1 MDKLISE
8 RRKDAT
14 AMRQDLLQLL
24 LDAGSSV
31 GQGLTDLELIAQ
43 VVEFMIAGSDTTG
56 WSTTMIIMLL
66 LQHPEKKATL
76 LEELDKALEGIEKD
90 ELPPHEILK
99 KLPYLNAVINE
110 TMRLW
115 PVSPCKLLKSYYLA
129 NIMSF

>member
-66 LQHPEKKATL
+66 LQHPEKKAAL
-76 LEELDKALEGIEKD
+76 LEELDKALEGLAKD

-115 PVSPCKLLKSYYLA
+115 PVSLGELWLE
-129 NIMSF
+129 